1 MIIDELFDSA
11 LLYKKTKLWKK
22 LSDTMLFGVRH
33 FDGEVGYCCVM
44 GMMGELT
51 ALAVYPGQAG
61 LDSLRIL
68 HDDVSPTDFLGNMER
83 MRCQD
88 CLMLSMENKSC
99 LLPRDVVDVEAW
111 CKRKGV
117 ALRGRNA
124 YPHFERFR
132 PGVERWYLEDGD
144 DQHRMREALLAALE
158 VARALTESMRRPEAL
173 GFDEG
178 APYDREIPLL
188 VPEGDGWRWER
199 HALPPRAKPEYPAA
213 PAVDDIT
220 AARLAK
226 GKRAGQWAAKVFRF
240 FEPISPEVGEEPV
253 SIEALSSPPFFPMA
267 LALMDLDGG
276 RIIDIKLAEHLEDWP
291 EALGGA
297 FVDVAQRQGLPRQLL
312 VEDDR
317 TAALLKPLCGRLGV
331 RLEQREAIE
340 LLDEMLQDFAEKNDI
355 AREDLG
361 DEIEGLFDMM
371 RDPQGLGLVPDE
383 LIESMLP
390 VIGKGVLPGD
400 IEAILRKEAA
410 CRGLH

>member
-1 MIIDELFDSA
+1 MDELYDAA

-22 LSDTMLFGVRH
+22 LTDTMLFGVRH

-68 HDDVSPTDFLGNMER
+68 HDDLPPTDFLGNMER
-83 MRCQD
+83 LHCQD
-88 CLMLSMENKSC
+88 CLMLSLENKSC
-99 LLPRDVVDVEAW
+99 LMPRDVADVEAW

-132 PGVERWYLEDGD
+132 PGIERWYLEDGD
-144 DQHRMREALLAALE
+144 DQRRMREALLAAVE
-158 VARALTESMRRPEAL
+158 VARALSEAMRRPESL

-213 PAVDDIT
+213 PTVDDIT

-226 GKRAGQWAAKVFRF
+226 GKRAGQWAARVFRF
-240 FEPISPEVGEEPV
+240 FQPLSPEVKDGPVAVEE
-253 SIEALSSPPFFPMA
+253 LTSPPFFPMA
-267 LALMDLDGG
+267 LALMDLDSGMILDM
-276 RIIDIKLAEHLEDWP
+276 RLAENPEDWP
-291 EALGGA
+291 EALGGI
-297 FVDVAQRQGLPRQLL
+297 FVDAVMNHGLPRQLL

-317 TAALLKPLCGRLGV
+317 TAALLEPLCGQLGV
-331 RLEQREAIE
+331 RMEQREAIE
-340 LLDEMLQDFAEKNDI
+340 LLDEMLQDFAEKNGV

-371 RDPQGLGLVPDE
+371 RDPQGLALVPDE
-383 LIESMLP
+383 IIESMLP
-390 VIGKGVLPGD
+390 AIGVGVLPED
-400 IEAILRKEAA
+400 IESILRREAA
-410 CRGLH
+410 RRGLN